1 MFLSLV
7 ESSESWVIDSGASF
21 HATFQQD
28 IFQNYVKSVLRK
40 VYLGDDEPCNIVG
53 KGDVVVSPSN
63 GSTLKLR
70 NVRHAP
76 KLKRNLIS
84 IGQLADGG
92 MKTTFDGN
100 VCKITKGA
108 MVMAHRK
115 KEGTLYMTSGS
126 VASISIASLEADV
139 RVGHQRLGHMSEK

>member
-1 MFLSLV
+1 M
-7 ESSESWVIDSGASF
+7 
-21 HATFQQD
+21 
-28 IFQNYVKSVLRK
+28 KSVLRE
-40 VYLGDDEPCNIVG
+40 VYLGDDEPCNIIG

-108 MVMAHRK
+108 MVMAHG
-115 KEGTLYMTSGS
+115 KEGTLYMTSS
-126 VASISIASLEADV
+126 SDVSISVVSSEADV
-139 RVGHQRLGHMSEK
+139 EV